1 MLTVKDSVAKF
12 GLPPMAAMSG
22 VMMSAIS
29 AWITALKATP
39 MTTAT
44 ARSMR
49 LPRRRNFLKPPISPS
64 LAGQAGWPMALL

>member
-1 MLTVKDSVAKF
+1 MVKDSEAKF

-22 VMMSAIS
+22 VMMSAIR
-29 AWITALKATP
+29 AWITVLNAMP

-49 LPRRRNFLKPPISPS
+49 LPRNKNCLKPFTDPP
-64 LAGQAGWPMALL
+64 W